1 MSYYAVVNGRIPGIY
16 EDWHECQNQVHRFG
30 YHKFKRFNTRRDA
43 GDYMREYYDSDYE
56 SHYEFYDPDPLE
68 MHIYTDGACRNNHLV
83 MYGGSEA
90 GYGVYFG
97 RNDHRNQSGRVPG
110 NQTNQSAELYA
121 IYRALEYYFQDVT
134 NGNEVYNI
142 YTDSRYS
149 INALTK
155 WYRSWEKNGW
165 VTLQGRE
172 MLQINKLSESVEI

>member
-1 MSYYAVVNGRIPGIY
+1 MPCETSNSIDNIGESVIQNVGENIDRTVNENENNTLLNNLTDLLSNITKKNSDIEEVDY
-16 EDWHECQNQVHRFG
+16 ETKV
-30 YHKFKRFNTRRDA
+30 FKKISTFCKENA

-134 NGNEVYNI
+134 N
-142 YTDSRYS
+142 
-149 INALTK
+149 
-155 WYRSWEKNGW
+155 
-165 VTLQGRE
+165 
-172 MLQINKLSESVEI
+172 